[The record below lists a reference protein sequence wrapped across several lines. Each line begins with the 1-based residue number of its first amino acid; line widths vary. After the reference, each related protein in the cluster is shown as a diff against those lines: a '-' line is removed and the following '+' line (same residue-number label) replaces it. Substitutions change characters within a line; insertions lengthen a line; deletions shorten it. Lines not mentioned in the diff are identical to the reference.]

1 MRTITVDVMPG
12 VYPPSDD
19 SYMLAEVISSMEL
32 RGKKFLEIGCG
43 SGILAITA
51 AVGGG
56 EVTAVDVNPRAVECT
71 LQNAEKNGV
80 RVRATV
86 SDLFE
91 NVRGEYDV
99 ITFNPPYL
107 PGSADDPDYDLA
119 WSGGAD
125 GRDVIDRFLGDVSR
139 YLRPGGHILLVQSSL
154 CNPEKTIE
162 TLERSGYRV
171 DILAQRHFFF
181 ETIYVLKA
189 VKPCP

>member
-32 RGKKFLEIGCG
+32 KGKRFLEIGCG

-71 LQNAEKNGV
+71 LRNAEENGV
-80 RVRATV
+80 RVRVAV

-91 NVRGEYDV
+91 NVCGKYDV
-99 ITFNPPYL
+99 IAFNPPYL
-107 PGSADDPDYDLA
+107 PGSAEDPDYDLA

-125 GRDVIDRFLGDVSR
+125 GRDVIDRFLGDVDG
-139 YLRPGGHILLVQSSL
+139 YLRPEGCILLVQSSL